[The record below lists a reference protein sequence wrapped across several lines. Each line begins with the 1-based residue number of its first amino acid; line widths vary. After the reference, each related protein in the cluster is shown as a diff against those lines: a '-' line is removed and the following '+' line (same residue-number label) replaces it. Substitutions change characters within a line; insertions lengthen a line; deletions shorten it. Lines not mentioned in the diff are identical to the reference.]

1 MLALLKKFLKKLEI
15 RYWILVIV
23 LLAPFFLPR
32 PALASYLDLQGTNPS
47 ENFKQALESQSMN
60 YSQFSLTSVDQ
71 IMMGLTKKMVGYPQ
85 LEGETTDTSLLNS
98 TGKAI
103 AYLYTNQPSFV
114 NYLAYEGQR
123 LNLVSP
129 AYAATGQGWNFL
141 GDNTLWIWTK
151 SRNIAYLFFV
161 VIFVVTGFMIMFRSK
176 LNPQTVIN
184 IQLALPRIVVA
195 LIMVTFS
202 YAISGLIVDTVY
214 FGHDII
220 RNIITS
226 QSGTCQD
233 GTARHNIFGDNPN
246 NPLAQIPWEQD
257 CTNTTG
263 RTVRLT
269 PSAWPFDIL
278 GSYSGG
284 NVKDF
289 LKKLFEGLVAAI
301 GGGLTGDFGPLF
313 QLIISFS
320 IVGAVFKI
328 FFSLLTKYVMIVL
341 LVISMPFSFLG
352 SALSSQSSPIKPLK
366 ALLANTISFP
376 ITSLLLS
383 LAYYFGSTNV
393 TSTGDLPP
401 FYMSTWATDIDP
413 ATSAIS
419 SSLIAI
425 GILMA
430 IPTILAAIDKM
441 FEAQPI
447 SQAASEQI
455 ASGFRKIPIIGGMM
469 G

>member
-1 MLALLKKFLKKLEI
+1 MPTLLKKIISVIFLLFLPLLLPSPTQANYLEI
-15 RYWILVIV
+15 
-23 LLAPFFLPR
+23 
-32 PALASYLDLQGTNPS
+32 SGKNPS
-47 ENFKQALESQSMN
+47 ENFKQALEAQGMN
-60 YSQFSLTSVDQ
+60 YSQFSLSSIDN

-85 LEGETTDTSLLNS
+85 LEGETTNTSLLDS

-103 AYLYTNQPSFV
+103 AYLYTNQPSLA

-123 LNLVSP
+123 LNLIKP
-129 AYAATGQGWNFL
+129 AYAATGAGWEFL

-161 VIFVVTGFMIMFRSK
+161 VIFVAIGFMIMFRSK

-184 IQLALPRIVVA
+184 IQLALPKIVIS

-202 YAISGLIVDTVY
+202 YALSGLIVDVVY
-214 FGHDII
+214 FGHDVI

-226 QSGTCQD
+226 QSGTCPGD
-233 GTARHNIFGDNPN
+233 NNSTIRHNIFGDNPN
-246 NPLAQIPWEQD
+246 NRSAQIPWEQD
-257 CTNTTG
+257 CTNTKDLP
-263 RTVRLT
+263 VRLT

-284 NVKDF
+284 NVTTF
-289 LKKLFEGLVAAI
+289 LKNLFEGLVSAI
-301 GGGLTGDFGPLF
+301 GGGLTGDFGPVF

-352 SALSSQSSPIKPLK
+352 SALSGQSNPIKPLK
-366 ALLANTISFP
+366 ALLANTIAFP
-376 ITSLLLS
+376 ITSLLLA
-383 LAYYFGSTNV
+383 LAYYFGSDAV
-393 TSTGDLPP
+393 KSTGDLPP
-401 FYMSTWATDIDP
+401 FYMSRWTTDI
-413 ATSAIS
+413 TGSQISA
-419 SSLIAI
+419 SLIAI

-430 IPTILAAIDKM
+430 IPTILATIDKM
-441 FEAQPI
+441 FESQPI
-447 SQAASEQI
+447 AQAASEQI
-455 ASGFRKIPIIGGMM
+455 AGGFRKIPLIGGMM